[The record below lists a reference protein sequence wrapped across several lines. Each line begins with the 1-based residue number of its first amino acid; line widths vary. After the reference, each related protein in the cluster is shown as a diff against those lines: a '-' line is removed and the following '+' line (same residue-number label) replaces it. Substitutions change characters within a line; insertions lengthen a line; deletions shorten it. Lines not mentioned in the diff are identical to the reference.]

1 MSQRYQGGF
10 LTASYN
16 GLKVPDAPTI
26 GTATA
31 GSSSASVTFT
41 APSNIGGSA
50 ITGYTAIAT
59 PGGATGT
66 GASSPIT
73 VSGLSNGTAYT
84 LQVLA
89 TNIYGSSAL
98 SAASNSVTPA
108 LAYMEYLIV
117 AGGGGGSGGGGGGGG
132 MLTGTTIFSGSY
144 TVTVG
149 AGGSLNYQTNGNAS
163 PGTNSLITGL
173 TAIGGGFGAGSTN
186 VGGSGGS
193 GGGASIGSTSTAQVV
208 AGGTATSGQGYNGGT
223 STNTGTYQGWL
234 GAGGGG
240 AGAVGVSVT
249 NYDTGNSSPYGG
261 LGGAGAA
268 SSIETGSPATYAA
281 GGQGYYSSTVSGD
294 ATGNSGNGGGGSRTA
309 NSGSQGWN
317 GGSGIVV
324 IAYPN
329 TYPAISSIGGG
340 LTYTQPTRA
349 GYRVYRFT
357 AGTGTITF

>member
-16 GLKVPDAPTI
+16 GLKVPNAPSI

-31 GSSSASVTFT
+31 GSSSAFVTFT
-41 APSNIGGSA
+41 APSNVGGGA

-59 PGGATGT
+59 PGGATNT

-84 LQVLA
+84 FQVLA
-89 TNIYGSSAL
+89 TNAYGSGPL
-98 SAASNSVTPA
+98 SSASNSVTPV
-108 LAYMEYLIV
+108 LSYMEYLIL
-117 AGGGGGSGGGGGGGG
+117 AGGGGGSGGGGGAGGI
-132 MLTGTTIFSGSY
+132 LTGTTIFSGSY
-144 TVTVG
+144 TVTIG
-149 AGGSLNYQTNGNAS
+149 AGGSLATQTTGNATAGS
-163 PGTNSLITGL
+163 NSLITGL
-173 TAIGGGFGAGSTN
+173 TAIGGGYGAGTTN

-193 GGGASIGSTSTAQVV
+193 GGGASIGTTATAQVV
-208 AGGTATSGQGYNGGT
+208 AGGTATSGQGNVGGT
-223 STNTGTYQGWL
+223 STNTGVYTGWL

-240 AGAVGVSVT
+240 ASAVGQNVAD
-249 NYDTGNSSPYGG
+249 YDTGALGGG
-261 LGGAGAA
+261 LGGAGLL
-268 SSIETGSPATYAA
+268 SSITGSPVTYAT
-281 GGQGYYSSTVSGD
+281 GGKGYLSTGVSAD
-294 ATGNSGNGGGGSRTA
+294 AAANSGGGGGGSRTFQA
-309 NSGSQGWN
+309 ASQGWN

-324 IAYPN
+324 IAYPD

-340 LTYTQPTRA
+340 LTYDQPSRS